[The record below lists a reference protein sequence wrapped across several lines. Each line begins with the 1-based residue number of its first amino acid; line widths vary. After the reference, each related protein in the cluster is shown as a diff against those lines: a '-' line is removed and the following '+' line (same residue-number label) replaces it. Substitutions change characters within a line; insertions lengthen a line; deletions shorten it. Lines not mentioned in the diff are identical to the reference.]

1 MATSSSGPSAA
12 MVEPPEAAQLRSLLL
27 RDMPTTLRIR
37 HVPLDY
43 TEEMLVEQWPRR
55 IYGYD
60 MLYWEFTLLFINF
73 TTPQLALAFQL
84 AIHQQ
89 RLPLFTYRRRTLR
102 AHPAVVQGRQQ
113 LLLRLWER
121 QQSGRKAT
129 HRKPLIFDGDTTIS
143 VAEAAH
149 AIMAAHT
156 GGNEDQHRMGSNNS
170 GEGQSGWCGSSHI
183 GRFDDDAVVARGGC
197 RMQDEHSSG
206 ESPSPLRSASA
217 SKDSS
222 GASGSSVIRD
232 VPLPRF
238 VGGADSAESQPYA
251 SPKVVIKTSSS
262 TSGLPSAHS
271 GSTASWSP
279 PAQGAVATV
288 GCVSEPQVAPQPFNA
303 SGAVTSIAQRGLQ
316 PWNPVGTSALVR
328 GSQDTAGVL
337 RYGMAD
343 GSPTQVRQ
351 EHVAPHHG
359 QAFGVPCSAWPA
371 ASGES
376 DEPAASTTAFGEPV
390 SDALRALLGT
400 WSAGRGAEY
409 ELSTCTADSL
419 TVRLNSSRGQI
430 VQTGAVRLSST
441 RVAYNGAPRITWG
454 DTFVLVMVAGEPNLL
469 TWKGEHRSYQWW
481 RRGASHFL

>member
-156 GGNEDQHRMGSNNS
+156 
-170 GEGQSGWCGSSHI
+170 
-183 GRFDDDAVVARGGC
+183 
-197 RMQDEHSSG
+197 G